1 MGEFLS
7 NNIWLVLVL
16 LFGGTYLWMRYGF
29 YLRGIRQVNV
39 RTASRMVEDE
49 QALIVDVREKHEYA
63 TAHIPESRNLPMS
76 RIRNQ
81 MKTIEKY
88 RDRPLVVSCR
98 SGSRSRRAC
107 LLLKKHGFSQVYNLK
122 GGFSAWSRVNRP
134 EGG

>member
-7 NNIWLVLVL
+7 DNIWLILVL
-16 LFGGTYLWMRYGF
+16 LFGSSYLWMRYGF

-39 RTASRMVEDE
+39 KKASRMVEDE

-63 TAHIPESRNLPMS
+63 AAHIPGSRNLPMS
-76 RIRNQ
+76 QIRSNV
-81 MKTIEKY
+81 KAIEKY

-107 LLLKKHGFSQVYNLK
+107 MVLKKHGFSQVYNLK
-122 GGFSAWSRVNRP
+122 GGLVAWSKVSRSEV
-134 EGG
+134 E